1 MPSGRL
7 DDGGG
12 GGTVVPDGA
21 TFEEAV
27 FDRESDQLGEEQ
39 LDYDEFFSTTPE
51 PEGGGADFEIDGET
65 YGSADEFWR
74 DVQNDDSLVTGGDPW
89 QPVRDGAENLNVT
102 VENGLDGLDEL
113 LPDWLPWAFGGTLGT
128 ILLLVVIYVVGQA
141 VTWNVGG
148 GS

>member
-27 FDRESDQLGEEQ
+27 WNREAGQIGEEQ

-51 PEGGGADFEIDGET
+51 PEGGGADFEIGGET

-74 DVQNDDSLVTGGDPW
+74 DVQNDDGLVTGGDPW
-89 QPVRDGAENLNVT
+89 QPVRDGAESVTTT
-102 VENGLDGLDEL
+102 VETNFPGL
-113 LPDWLPWAFGGTLGT
+113 DWLPWAVGGTLGT
-128 ILLLVVIYVVGQA
+128 VVLLVVVFIVGQLFT
-141 VTWNVGG
+141 VNVGG
-148 GS
+148 DS

>member
-27 FDRESDQLGEEQ
+27 FGRESDQLGEEQ

-51 PEGGGADFEIDGET
+51 PEGGGDSFEIGGET
-65 YGSADEFWR
+65 YDSTEDFWR
-74 DVQNDDSLVTGGDPW
+74 DAQNDRSILTGGDPW
-89 QPVRDGAENLNVT
+89 QPIRDTGELAADAAET
-102 VENGLDGLDEL
+102 VVSGDIF
-113 LPDWLPWAFGGTLGT
+113 PDWLPWAVGGTLGT
-128 ILLLVVIYVVGQA
+128 VLLLAVVFIVGQLFT
-141 VTWNVGG
+141 VNVGG
-148 GS
+148 ESA